1 MIIFYVNNGEMI
13 SISKNRLNS
22 QANNDTIS
30 SSSRTA
36 TRPLRATLSEVYIDF
51 TITVVALKSF
61 C

>member
-1 MIIFYVNNGEMI
+1 MIKH
-13 SISKNRLNS
+13 SSS
-22 QANNDTIS
+22 SSS